1 MLKIN
6 RCANFYI
13 VFCFVFKLVR
23 NGDKCLIKHFLW
35 GEGRWS
41 SRRSEARGTGQGE
54 RGSVAKFVKP
64 QQNSLKL
71 HFIENFT

>member
-1 MLKIN
+1 MQTLIS
-6 RCANFYI
+6 F
-13 VFCFVFKLVR
+13 FCVFKLVR
-23 NGDKCLIKHFLW
+23 NGDKCLIKHFFG

-41 SRRSEARGTGQGE
+41 SRRSEARGAGQGG